1 MSAVPGPAARVAGGG
16 AEATPPPAG
25 TGRDTDGQ
33 EISGMNDTPARAS
46 AVIVGA
52 GIVGNSL
59 ACHLARLGWR
69 DLVLVDKGPMPNPG
83 GSTGHASNFI
93 FPIEY
98 SKMMMEL
105 TRDSTEQYQELG
117 VFTQSGGIEV
127 ARTQARMDELR
138 RRCTAARAWGIPAQM
153 VSPAEVAKL
162 VPYLDESVILGGAH
176 FPTVGVVN
184 SLRAGTLMREEA
196 QHSGALHVLAGAEV
210 LSIDTSGR
218 GRNGLPRITSVR
230 TTAGDIE
237 TSICVVCCGVWSPR
251 IARMAGA
258 RIPLTPIVHQMISV
272 GPVPLFAGTQ
282 GEIAYPIVRDVDTNM
297 YERQHGGD
305 MEVGS
310 YAHRAI
316 IVPPDDIP
324 SIEESALSPT
334 ELPFTADDFDPQLA
348 EALELMPDLLGDEK
362 VGIRYAINGLIS
374 MTPDGHPLLGPAP
387 EVDGLWSAAASWIKE
402 GPGVGRAVAE
412 WMSGQ
417 VPSVDVDE
425 ANIARFYPSQRTV
438 AHVQARAREGFNK
451 MYGIVHPAEQWES
464 GRPVRVSPVYDRER
478 ELGAVFF
485 ETAGWERPHW
495 YASNEA
501 LLERYAGRL
510 MPRDAEWDARWWSPV
525 INAEH
530 LAMRDACALVNLS
543 AFAIFDVTGPS
554 ALDVVQSLAVAQL
567 DVAPGRVV
575 YTSLLDERGGF
586 KADLTIMRLG
596 PERFRVVTGG
606 ATGMAD
612 LAWFAGHLPADGTAA
627 LADLTSAQATLGLWG
642 PRARDV
648 LRSVTADDVSH
659 AGFPFGTCR
668 EVEIAGLSVLA
679 SRISYV
685 GELGWELHVPIEQ
698 GGKLWDALWSAG
710 APHGLVPA
718 GIGVYGTTG
727 RLEKGYRAFGNELTG
742 DYTLVEAGMTRPRV
756 KAQPF
761 VGRDAYL
768 AQRAGPPAAVLCTLT
783 VDDHAPASGPVRY
796 MLGGE
801 PILSAEGERL
811 VNAKGR
817 PSYVT
822 SAGSGPSVG
831 RHLLLAYLPPAQAS
845 AGTRLQV
852 ECFGDAYPVTVAV
865 AGATPL
871 FDPDNARIRS

>member
-1 MSAVPGPAARVAGGG
+1 M
-16 AEATPPPAG
+16 T
-25 TGRDTDGQ
+25 Q
-33 EISGMNDTPARAS
+33 TPARAS
-46 AVIVGA
+46 AVIIGA

-105 TRDSTEQYQELG
+105 TQDSTEQYQALG

-127 ARTQARMDELR
+127 ARTPARMAELR
-138 RRCTAARAWGIPAQM
+138 RRCTAATAWGIPAQ
-153 VSPAEVAKL
+153 VISPAEVRKL

-176 FPTVGVVN
+176 FPTVGVVD

-196 QHSGALHVLAGAEV
+196 EQSGALHVLAGAEV
-210 LSIDTSGR
+210 LGIDTVPGPR
-218 GRNGLPRITSVR
+218 GRPQIAAVR
-230 TTAGDIE
+230 TTGGDIE
-237 TSICVVCCGVWSPR
+237 TSSCVICCGVWSPR

-258 RIPLTPIVHQMISV
+258 RLPLTPIVHQMISV
-272 GPVPLFAGTQ
+272 GPIPLFAGTS

-310 YAHRAI
+310 YAHRSI
-316 IVPPDDIP
+316 IVTPDEIP

-348 EALELMPDLLGDEK
+348 EALELMPELLGDER

-374 MTPDGHPLLGPAP
+374 MTPDGHPLLGETP
-387 EVDGLWSAAASWIKE
+387 EVAGLWSAAASWIKE

-417 VPSVDVDE
+417 VPGIDVFE
-425 ANIARFYPSQRTV
+425 ADVARFYPAQQTV
-438 AHVQARAREGFNK
+438 THVVNRAREGFNK

-464 GRPVRVSPVYDRER
+464 GRPVRLSPVYQRER
-478 ELGAVFF
+478 DLGAVFF

-495 YASNEA
+495 YASNEP

-510 MPRDAEWDARWWSPV
+510 MPREAEWDARWWSPV

-530 LAMRDACALVNLS
+530 LAMRDACGLVDLS
-543 AFAIFDVTGPS
+543 AFAIFDITGPG
-554 ALDVVQSLAVAQL
+554 ALDAVQSVAVAQL
-567 DVAPGRVV
+567 DVRPGRVV

-586 KADLTIMRLG
+586 VGDLTIMRLG
-596 PERFRVVTGG
+596 DQRFRVVTGG
-606 ATGMAD
+606 ATGMSD
-612 LAWFAGHLPADGTAA
+612 KKWFTGHLPVEGTAA

-648 LRSVTADDVSH
+648 LQSVTADDMSH
-659 AGFPFGTCR
+659 DGFAFGTCR
-668 EVEIAGLSVLA
+668 EIEVAGITVLA

-685 GELGWELHVPIEQ
+685 GELGWELHVPMEQ
-698 GGKLWDALWSAG
+698 GARLWDALWDAG
-710 APHGLVPA
+710 RPHGLVPV

-727 RLEKGYRAFGNELTG
+727 RLEKGYRAFGAELTA

-761 VGRDAYL
+761 VGKDAYL
-768 AQRAGPPAAVLCTLT
+768 AQRAEPPAAVLCTLT
-783 VDDHAPASGPVRY
+783 VDDHRPDGGEARY

-801 PILSAEGERL
+801 PVLSAAGERL
-811 VNAKGR
+811 VDAKGR

-831 RHLLLAYLPPAQAS
+831 KHLLLAYLPPAEAVE
-845 AGTRLQV
+845 GNRLQV
-852 ECFGDAYPVTVAV
+852 ECFGTAYPVTVAV
-865 AGATPL
+865 AGSAPL
-871 FDPDNARIRS
+871 FDPDNARVRS

>member
-1 MSAVPGPAARVAGGG
+1 
-16 AEATPPPAG
+16 
-25 TGRDTDGQ
+25 
-33 EISGMNDTPARAS
+33 MNDTPVRAS

-59 ACHLARLGWR
+59 ACHLARLDWR

-105 TRDSTEQYQELG
+105 TRDSTEQYQQLG

-127 ARTQARMDELR
+127 ARTQARMDELH
-138 RRCTAARAWGIPAQM
+138 RRCTAAKAWGIPGQ
-153 VSPAEVAKL
+153 VISPAEVAKL

-176 FPTVGVVN
+176 FPTVGVVD

-196 QHSGALHVLAGAEV
+196 QRSGALQVLAGAEV
-210 LSIDTSGR
+210 LGIDTSGR
-218 GRNGLPRITSVR
+218 GRNGRPRITSVR
-230 TTAGDIE
+230 TTAGEIE
-237 TSICVVCCGVWSPR
+237 TGICVVCCGVWSPR

-272 GPVPLFAGTQ
+272 GPIPLFAGTQ
-282 GEIAYPIVRDVDTNM
+282 GEIVYPIVRDVDTNM

-310 YAHRAI
+310 YAHRPI

-412 WMSGQ
+412 WMTGQ

-438 AHVQARAREGFNK
+438 AHVRARAREGFNK
-451 MYGIVHPAEQWES
+451 TYGIVHPSEQWES

-478 ELGAVFF
+478 DLGAVFF

-495 YASNEA
+495 YASNEP

-530 LAMRDACALVNLS
+530 LAMRDACGFVDLT
-543 AFAIFDVTGPS
+543 AFAVFDVTGPS

-596 PERFRVVTGG
+596 SQRFRVVTGG

-612 LAWFAGHLPADGTAA
+612 LAWFGEHLPADGTAA

-642 PRARDV
+642 PRAREV
-648 LRSVTADDVSH
+648 LQSVTRDDVSH
-659 AGFPFGTCR
+659 AGFAFGTCR

-710 APHGLVPA
+710 SPHGLVPV

-727 RLEKGYRAFGNELTG
+727 RLEKGYRAFGNELTA
-742 DYTLVEAGMTRPRV
+742 DYTLVEAGMTRPKV

-761 VGRDAYL
+761 IGKEAYL
-768 AQRAGPPAAVLCTLT
+768 AQRAGPPATVLCTLT
-783 VDDHAPASGPVRY
+783 LDDHTPPGGPARY

-801 PILSAEGERL
+801 PILSAGGERL
-811 VNAKGR
+811 VDAKGR

-831 RHLLLAYLPPAQAS
+831 RHLLMAYLPPAQAS

-852 ECFGDAYPVTVAV
+852 ECFGDTYPVTVAV

>member
-1 MSAVPGPAARVAGGG
+1 M
-16 AEATPPPAG
+16 T
-25 TGRDTDGQ
+25 Q
-33 EISGMNDTPARAS
+33 TPARAS
-46 AVIVGA
+46 AVIIGA

-105 TRDSTEQYQELG
+105 TQDSTEQYQALG

-127 ARTQARMDELR
+127 ARTPARMAELR
-138 RRCTAARAWGIPAQM
+138 RRCTAATAWGIPAQ
-153 VSPAEVAKL
+153 VISPAEVRKL

-176 FPTVGVVN
+176 FPTVGVVD

-196 QHSGALHVLAGAEV
+196 EQSGALHLLAGAEV
-210 LSIDTSGR
+210 LGIDTVPGPR
-218 GRNGLPRITSVR
+218 GRPQIAAVR
-230 TTAGDIE
+230 TTGGDIE
-237 TSICVVCCGVWSPR
+237 TSSCVICCGVWSPR

-258 RIPLTPIVHQMISV
+258 RLPLTPIVHQMISV
-272 GPVPLFAGTQ
+272 GPIPLFAGTT

-310 YAHRAI
+310 YAHRPI
-316 IVPPDDIP
+316 IVTPDEIP

-348 EALELMPDLLGDEK
+348 EALELMPELLGDER

-374 MTPDGHPLLGPAP
+374 MTPDGHPLLGETP
-387 EVDGLWSAAASWIKE
+387 EVAGLWSAAASWIKE

-417 VPSVDVDE
+417 APGIDVFE
-425 ANIARFYPSQRTV
+425 ADVARFYPAQQTV
-438 AHVQARAREGFNK
+438 THVVNRAREGFNK

-464 GRPVRVSPVYDRER
+464 GRPVRLSPVYQRER
-478 ELGAVFF
+478 DLGAVFF

-495 YASNEA
+495 YASNEP

-510 MPRDAEWDARWWSPV
+510 MPREAEWDARWWSPV

-530 LAMRDACALVNLS
+530 LAMRDACGLVDLS
-543 AFAIFDVTGPS
+543 AFAIFDITGPG
-554 ALDVVQSLAVAQL
+554 ALDAVQSVAVAQL
-567 DVAPGRVV
+567 DVRPGRVV

-586 KADLTIMRLG
+586 VGDLTIMRLG
-596 PERFRVVTGG
+596 DQRFRVVTGG
-606 ATGMAD
+606 ATGMSD
-612 LAWFAGHLPADGTAA
+612 KKWFAGHLPVEGTAA

-648 LRSVTADDVSH
+648 LQSVTADDMSH
-659 AGFPFGTCR
+659 DGFAFGTCR
-668 EVEIAGLSVLA
+668 EIEVAGITVLA

-685 GELGWELHVPIEQ
+685 GELGWELHVPMEQ
-698 GGKLWDALWSAG
+698 GARLWDALWDAG
-710 APHGLVPA
+710 RPHGLVPV

-727 RLEKGYRAFGNELTG
+727 RLEKGYRAFGAELTA

-761 VGRDAYL
+761 VGKDAYL
-768 AQRAGPPAAVLCTLT
+768 AQRAEPPAAVLCTLT
-783 VDDHAPASGPVRY
+783 VDDHRPDGGEARY

-801 PILSAEGERL
+801 PVLSAAGERL
-811 VNAKGR
+811 VDAKGR

-822 SAGSGPSVG
+822 SAGSGPSAG
-831 RHLLLAYLPPAQAS
+831 KHLLLAYLPPAEAVE
-845 AGTRLQV
+845 GNRLQV
-852 ECFGDAYPVTVAV
+852 ECFGTAYPVTVAV
-865 AGATPL
+865 AGSAPL
-871 FDPDNARIRS
+871 FDPDNARVRS